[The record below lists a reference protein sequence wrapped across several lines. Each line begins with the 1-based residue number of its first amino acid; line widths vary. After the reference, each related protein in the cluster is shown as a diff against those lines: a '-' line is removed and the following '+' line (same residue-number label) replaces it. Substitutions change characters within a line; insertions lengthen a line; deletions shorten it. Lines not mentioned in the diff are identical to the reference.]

1 MGLRDRLAIF
11 TQKTMKPWSPDEP
24 EYDSPD
30 PEKPHPDAAMAFV
43 TTQNPVSVRVA
54 EIDDSRI
61 PEGMICMGTFLKSD
75 KKPIARSAVPPD
87 VLSDLEARDAFANP
101 VRLALAAVEEE
112 PGLQCR
118 LFALLPAEYF
128 QEPESEEPPEPWA
141 ASVPKFEDL
150 ERQEL
155 PKDAVVPLL
164 LGHIVRF
171 ERDRKHPDNL
181 AMEAGDVLQSIVSK
195 ESATT
200 EVVDKL
206 LEDLLGDG

>member
-1 MGLRDRLAIF
+1 
-11 TQKTMKPWSPDEP
+11 MKPWSPDEP

-30 PEKPHPDAAMAFV
+30 PGEQPPNAAVAFV
-43 TTQNPVSVRVA
+43 ATQDPVPVRVA
-54 EIDDSRI
+54 EIADSRT

-87 VLSDLEARDAFANP
+87 MLPDLEARDAFADP

-118 LFALLPAEYF
+118 LFALLPAEHF
-128 QEPESEEPPEPWA
+128 QEPESEEPEEPWA
-141 ASVPKFEDL
+141 ASVPRFEDR

-155 PKDAVVPLL
+155 PENAVVPLL

-171 ERDRKHPDNL
+171 KRDRKHPADL
-181 AMEAGDVLQSIVSK
+181 AMEAGDVLQTILSK
-195 ESATT
+195 ESAAT

-206 LEDLLGDG
+206 LEDLLGDS

>member
-1 MGLRDRLAIF
+1 
-11 TQKTMKPWSPDEP
+11 MKPWSPDEP
-24 EYDSPD
+24 EYDSPN
-30 PEKPHPDAAMAFV
+30 PGEQHPKAAVAFV
-43 TTQNPVSVRVA
+43 ATQDPVSVHVA
-54 EIDDSRI
+54 EIADSRT

-87 VLSDLEARDAFANP
+87 MLSDIEARDAFADP

-128 QEPESEEPPEPWA
+128 QEPESEEPEEPWA
-141 ASVPKFEDL
+141 ASVPRFEDR

-155 PKDAVVPLL
+155 PKNAVVPLL

-171 ERDRKHPDNL
+171 KRDRKHPDNL
-181 AMEAGDVLQSIVSK
+181 AMEAGDVLQTILSK
-195 ESATT
+195 ESPTT

-206 LEDLLGDG
+206 LEDLLGDS

>member
-1 MGLRDRLAIF
+1 
-11 TQKTMKPWSPDEP
+11 MKPWSPDEP

-30 PEKPHPDAAMAFV
+30 PEEQRPDAPVAFV
-43 TTQNPVSVRVA
+43 ATQDPVSVRVA
-54 EIDDSRI
+54 EITDSRI

-75 KKPIARSAVPPD
+75 QKPIARSAIPPD
-87 VLSDLEARDAFANP
+87 MLSDLEARDAFAGP

-128 QEPESEEPPEPWA
+128 QEPESEEPEEPWA
-141 ASVPKFEDL
+141 ESVPRFEDR

-155 PKDAVVPLL
+155 PENAVVPLL

-171 ERDRKHPDNL
+171 KRDRKHPDNL
-181 AMEAGDVLQSIVSK
+181 AMEAGDVLQTILSK
-195 ESATT
+195 ESPTT

-206 LEDLLGDG
+206 LEDLLGDS

>member
-1 MGLRDRLAIF
+1 
-11 TQKTMKPWSPDEP
+11 MKPWSPDEP
-24 EYDSPD
+24 ENDSPD
-30 PEKPHPDAAMAFV
+30 PGEQPPNAAVAFV
-43 TTQNPVSVRVA
+43 ATQDPVSVRVA
-54 EIDDSRI
+54 EIADSRI

-87 VLSDLEARDAFANP
+87 MLSDIEARDAFADP
-101 VRLALAAVEEE
+101 VRLALAAVEEK

-128 QEPESEEPPEPWA
+128 QEPAAEEPEEPWA
-141 ASVPKFEDL
+141 ASVPKFEDR

-155 PKDAVVPLL
+155 PENAVVPLL

-171 ERDRKHPDNL
+171 KRDRKHPDNL
-181 AMEAGDVLQSIVSK
+181 AMEAGDVLQTILSK
-195 ESATT
+195 ESPTT

-206 LEDLLGDG
+206 LEDLLGDS

>member
-1 MGLRDRLAIF
+1 
-11 TQKTMKPWSPDEP
+11 MKPWSPDEP

-30 PEKPHPDAAMAFV
+30 PGEQHPNAAVAFV
-43 TTQNPVSVRVA
+43 ATQDPVSVRVA
-54 EIDDSRI
+54 EIADSRT

-75 KKPIARSAVPPD
+75 QKPIARSAVPPD
-87 VLSDLEARDAFANP
+87 MLSDIEARDAFADP
-101 VRLALAAVEEE
+101 VRLALAAGEDE

-128 QEPESEEPPEPWA
+128 QEPESEEPEEPWA
-141 ASVPKFEDL
+141 ASVPRFEDS

-155 PKDAVVPLL
+155 PKNAVVPLL

-171 ERDRKHPDNL
+171 KRDRKHPDSL
-181 AMEAGDVLQSIVSK
+181 AMEAGDVLQTILSK
-195 ESATT
+195 ESPTT

-206 LEDLLGDG
+206 LEDLLGDS

>member
-1 MGLRDRLAIF
+1 
-11 TQKTMKPWSPDEP
+11 MKPWSPDEP
-24 EYDSPD
+24 ENDSPD
-30 PEKPHPDAAMAFV
+30 PGEQHPNAAVAFV
-43 TTQNPVSVRVA
+43 ATQDPVSVRVA
-54 EIDDSRI
+54 EIADSRI

-87 VLSDLEARDAFANP
+87 MLSDIEARDAFADP

-128 QEPESEEPPEPWA
+128 QEPEAEEPEEPWA
-141 ASVPKFEDL
+141 ASVPRFEDR

-155 PKDAVVPLL
+155 PKNAVVPLL

-171 ERDRKHPDNL
+171 KRDRRHPDNL
-181 AMEAGDVLQSIVSK
+181 AMEAGDVLQTILSR
-195 ESATT
+195 ESPTT

-206 LEDLLGDG
+206 LEDLLGDS